1 MHNKIRFFGYKS
13 KGKIDVVSNIQIS
26 SVKMP
31 TDANIDLNVYE
42 SNVAIG
48 STEGHE
54 YILENRYAL
63 LSTLT
68 VHRDNQGIRGLNIK
82 LSNGQ
87 GKNAGQLIDSSPIVL
102 AFDDC
107 QIKSITVYY
116 GNNHWGRN
124 MVKGMKFDTT
134 KGVREAYCTGFTEE
148 DMGRLPVG
156 SGWCAG
162 VFGRAGQTMNALG
175 LAMLKVPAHY
185 TDSDVDLNVYESNIA
200 IGNAAGDNYIVENRS
215 ALLSTLTV
223 HRDTSGIRGLEI
235 KLNNGEGRA
244 VGQLIDSSPVVLA
257 FDECQITSIAVYYG
271 TNYYGSNMLKGMKI
285 DTING
290 VREAYC
296 LGFTE
301 EDMGRLPVG
310 SGWCAGAFGWAGETV
325 DSLGFAMLTVSPK

>member
-1 MHNKIRFFGYKS
+1 
-13 KGKIDVVSNIQIS
+13 
-26 SVKMP
+26 MP
-31 TDANIDLNVYE
+31 TDSKVDLNIYE

-48 STEGHE
+48 GTGGYEFIIES
-54 YILENRYAL
+54 RYAL

-68 VHRDNQGIRGLNIK
+68 VHRDSNDIRGLNIK
-82 LSNGQ
+82 LSDGQ
-87 GKNAGQLIDSSPIVL
+87 EQHFGKLIDSSPVVL
-102 AFDDC
+102 DFDDC

-116 GNNHWGRN
+116 GDSNWGHN
-124 MVKGMKFDTT
+124 MIKGMKFDTT
-134 KGVREAYCTGFTEE
+134 KGVREAYCKNFTQK
-148 DMGRLPVG
+148 GVGTLPVG

-162 VFGRAGQTMNALG
+162 VFGRAGEALDAFG
-175 LAMLKVPAHY
+175 LAMLKESAHY
-185 TDSDVDLNVYESNIA
+185 TDSDVDLSVYESNMA